1 MGKDNLNVDIVTAF
15 GISLDICVAETF
27 ERKSLMNKKK
37 ILFISNISGERIGA
51 FSFAE
56 IQAAK
61 KNNLEFHIAENFN
74 ASTIEQR
81 KMDEEKYGIT
91 LHHIDFVRNPLH
103 PQNFKAY
110 KQLVQLMQ
118 KEKFDIVHCNTP
130 VGGVYG
136 RLAAKHCGVK
146 KVIYQ
151 VHGFHFYK
159 GAPKKNWLVFYP
171 IEKFWA
177 HITDCL
183 ITINKEDFE
192 TAQNFHLKGNGK
204 VLYVPGVGIDTAH
217 FAKLEFDK
225 DTYFNDLG
233 VSKEDKLLLSV
244 GRLDANKNNATL
256 IKALALL
263 QEEKYHLLICGE
275 GVQKNELQAL
285 AEELKV
291 SQQVHFLGNR
301 TDLVQLYQLVDIFVM
316 ASYREGLSRSIMEA
330 MASGLPCVVSKIR
343 GNVDLI
349 QEGKGG
355 YLVPPTSAQE
365 FAEKIK
371 LLLESDSLKKETSEF
386 NRAYV
391 QQFEVQKVVAK
402 MTEIYK
408 DFTK

>member
-1 MGKDNLNVDIVTAF
+1 MKYLEGKT
-15 GISLDICVAETF
+15 
-27 ERKSLMNKKK
+27 LMNKKK
-37 ILFISNISGERIGA
+37 ILFIFNISGGRIGA
-51 FSFAE
+51 FSFAA

-61 KNNLEFHIAENFN
+61 QNNLEFHMAGNFN
-74 ASTIEQR
+74 ASPIEER
-81 KMDEEKYGIT
+81 KKDEEQYGIT

-118 KEKFDIVHCNTP
+118 KENFDVVHCNTP

-136 RLAAKHCGVK
+136 RLAAKHCGIK

-159 GAPKKNWLVFYP
+159 GAPKKNWLIFYP
-171 IEKFWA
+171 IEKILA

-192 TAQNFHLKGNGK
+192 VARKFHLRENGK
-204 VLYVPGVGIDTAH
+204 VLYVPGVGVDTER
-217 FAKLEFDK
+217 FVKQEFDK

-244 GRLDANKNNATL
+244 GRLDANKNNATI

-263 QEEKYHLLICGE
+263 QDEKYHLLICGE

-301 TDLVQLYQLVDIFVM
+301 TDLVQLYQLVDVFVM

-349 QEGKGG
+349 QDGKGG

-371 LLLESDSLKKETSEF
+371 LLESDRLKKEMSEF

-391 QQFEVQKVVAK
+391 QQFEVNKVVAK
-402 MTEIYK
+402 MMDIYK
-408 DFTK
+408 EFTK